1 LPSCAPPA
9 DATKTSSDVDGTV
22 SYFAPDLATCTDA
35 TLGWDFG
42 STKVTSVY
50 DSRQLSPARRAAL
63 VLGPHGRVAG

>member
-1 LPSCAPPA
+1 MRPAGGRDEDLVPMSTAPCP
-9 DATKTSSDVDGTV
+9 
-22 SYFAPDLATCTDA
+22 YFAPDLATCTDA